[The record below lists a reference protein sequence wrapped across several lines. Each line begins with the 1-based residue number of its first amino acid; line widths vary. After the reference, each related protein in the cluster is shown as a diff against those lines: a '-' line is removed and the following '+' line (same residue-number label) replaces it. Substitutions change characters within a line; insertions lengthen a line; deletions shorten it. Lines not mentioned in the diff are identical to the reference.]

1 MNTIKQRAHQY
12 AIEHQHKADGIALMR
27 AYVAGAESQRKINK
41 TKVFISGQ
49 VSGLEYYVAYGNF
62 SYADRQ
68 LSSMGYQVINPM
80 KLCRKN
86 WSWLR
91 CMTKCLWAIIFCHK
105 IHQLPGWQESRGA
118 RIEYK
123 WARFLKKEVI

>member
-12 AIEHQHKADGIALMR
+12 AIAHQHKADGISLMR

-49 VSGLEYYVAYGNF
+49 VSGIEYYVAYGNF

-80 KLCRKN
+80 KICRKN
-86 WSWLR
+86 WSWVR
-91 CMTKCLWAIIFCHK
+91 CMAKCLWAIIFCHK

-123 WARFLKKEVI
+123 WAKFLRKEVI

>member
-1 MNTIKQRAHQY
+1 MKNIKQRAHRY
-12 AIEHQHKADGIALMR
+12 AVAHQHKSDGISLMR

-80 KLCRKN
+80 KICRKN

-91 CMTKCLWAIIFCHK
+91 CMAKCLWAITFCHK
-105 IHQLPGWQESRGA
+105 IYQLDNWKESRGA

>member
-12 AIEHQHKADGIALMR
+12 AVAHQHKADGISLMR
-27 AYVAGAESQRKINK
+27 AYVAGAQSERKR

-62 SYADRQ
+62 SYADRR

-80 KLCRKN
+80 KLCREN

-91 CMTKCLWAIIFCHK
+91 CMAKCLWAIIFCHK
-105 IHQLPGWQESRGA
+105 IYQLDNWKESRGA